1 MIFKYL
7 TSIVKPCVF
16 KLFSLRKI
24 TKSNFHHRLPTLNIA
39 NLFMQSFASPLPT
52 PPHQCPHHTK
62 ITHHKSNTTNQTP
75 HFIPRPTKRAQ
86 LSPILTPFPPKNP
99 QKGRNYLLYLRPFYP
114 KIHRKGATIAYTY
127 ALSTQKTIERA
138 QLSLV
143 LAKNITIFAKNKL
156 TITIM
161 TSNGLIGR
169 AYEQKLINSYI
180 NSEKAELIAVYGR
193 R

>member
-24 TKSNFHHRLPTLNIA
+24 TKSNFYHHLPTLNKA
-39 NLFMQSFASPLPT
+39 NLFMQSFASPTHTNP
-52 PPHQCPHHTK
+52 PPHKNHA
-62 ITHHKSNTTNQTP
+62 P

-86 LSPILTPFPPKNP
+86 LSPIPTPFLPKNP
-99 QKGRNYLLYLRPFYP
+99 QKGRNYRLYPRPFHP

-127 ALSTQKTIERA
+127 ALSTQKPIERA

-143 LAKNITIFAKNKL
+143 LAKNITIFAKK
-156 TITIM
+156 
-161 TSNGLIGR
+161 
-169 AYEQKLINSYI
+169 QINHNYYDKQRI
-180 NSEKAELIAVYGR
+180 NRKSL
-193 R
+193 